1 MIHIE
6 AKVTY
11 NIQENEILFARTMHG
26 VMKNIAHLCK
36 QKRCNTWN
44 TDGWK
49 KVVVAI
55 VSDGRKVINKR
66 VLNML
71 AAMGI
76 YQSGVAKS
84 EVDDR
89 PVTAHLYEVWIPQ
102 R

>member
-1 MIHIE
+1 
-6 AKVTY
+6 
-11 NIQENEILFARTMHG
+11 
-26 VMKNIAHLCK
+26 MKNIAHLCK

-55 VSDGRKVINKR
+55 VADGRKVINKR

-89 PVTAHLYEVWIPQ
+89 PVTAHLYEVYNTTPPFNLLPFVLIFIYLVYNTNLI